1 MEVCSSSLK
10 HLNSDYQLMPRVFGL
25 TGQAMISK
33 EKEHETGL
41 PYKSSGRIHTCGI
54 RSSQERGGRTLIMV
68 CRYYYKTAPFMAG
81 RTLFRR
87 YP

>member
-1 MEVCSSSLK
+1 VEVCSSSLK

-54 RSSQERGGRTLIMV
+54 REVLRKRENVDYGLSL
-68 CRYYYKTAPFMAG
+68 
-81 RTLFRR
+81 LL
-87 YP
+87 